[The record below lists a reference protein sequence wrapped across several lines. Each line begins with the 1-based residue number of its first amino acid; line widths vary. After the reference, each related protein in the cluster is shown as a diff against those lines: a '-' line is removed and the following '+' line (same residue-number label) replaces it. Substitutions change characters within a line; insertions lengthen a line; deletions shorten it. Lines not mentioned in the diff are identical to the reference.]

1 MSTVKFQYEGTT
13 TVIQCMKGDKMI
25 DICKKFSSKTNLNLN
40 KLYFLYGGRKIN
52 LDSTF
57 QEIANSQDISR
68 NEMNVLAY
76 ETNVIEGLICP
87 KCGNSFYFN
96 TTIIDDLK
104 NSHSNQ
110 INILNGL
117 KGQIANIIKDINSHK
132 ETNIIIS
139 QLDNI
144 IIMIEHI
151 INNIKKNTEEIIKL
165 NNSINKYN
173 TPIDNSIN
181 KSSKSNS
188 PIDNSI
194 IKCNTPID
202 IYKKIIPDPSGE
214 TWGSYIMNSLINCQN
229 DSNIYKNVL
238 TKAAII
244 GKNNK
249 EWARTDN
256 FKIKKDE
263 IDNLNTI
270 FKENINL
277 NMEKKINIDEKEYQ
291 IINYKNK
298 FSIDIKNGDY
308 GGTIATSNQ
317 AFIFGFFN
325 SKVKCT
331 INEVEKTQCMD
342 ICRKVV
348 ESLAETF
355 KSLNY

>member
-1 MSTVKFQYEGTT
+1 MSTVKFQYEGKA

-40 KLYFLYGGRKIN
+40 KLYFLYGGLKIN

-57 QEIANSQDISR
+57 QEIANSQDIKR
-68 NEMNVLAY
+68 NEMNVLVY

-117 KGQIANIIKDINSHK
+117 KGQIANIINDINNNK
-132 ETNIIIS
+132 KTNIITN
-139 QLDNI
+139 QLNNI
-144 IIMIEHI
+144 IIMMEHI
-151 INNIKKNTEEIIKL
+151 INNIKKNTDEIIKL

-181 KSSKSNS
+181 KSNS

-194 IKCNTPID
+194 IKCNSPID
-202 IYKKIIPDPSGE
+202 IYKKIIPDPSGGN
-214 TWGSYIMNSLINCQN
+214 WGSYIMDRLINSQN
-229 DSNIYKNVL
+229 DSNIYRNVL
-238 TKAAII
+238 IKAAII

-249 EWARTDN
+249 EWAFTDN

-270 FKENINL
+270 FKGNINL
-277 NMEKKINIDEKEYQ
+277 NMEKKITIDDKEYQ

-308 GGTIATSNQ
+308 GGIIATTNQ

-331 INEVEKTQCMD
+331 INKVEKTQCMD

-348 ESLAETF
+348 ESLAEDL
-355 KSLNY
+355 KSLYY

>member
-117 KGQIANIIKDINSHK
+117 KGQLANIINDINSHK

-165 NNSINKYN
+165 NNSINK
-173 TPIDNSIN
+173 
-181 KSSKSNS
+181 SNS
-188 PIDNSI
+188 
-194 IKCNTPID
+194 PID
-202 IYKKIIPDPSGE
+202 IYKKIIGGS
-214 TWGSYIMNSLINCQN
+214 WGVYIRDKLINKLD
-229 DSNIYKNVL
+229 DSNIYRNVL
-238 TKAAII
+238 IKAAII
-244 GKNNK
+244 GKKNGV

-256 FKIKKDE
+256 FTIKKDE

-277 NMEKKINIDEKEYQ
+277 NKEKKITIDDKEYQ